1 MKRINKKIFV
11 FFATGIIISGIFFT
25 NYAEAL
31 VNPVGRLYY
40 GNVTNTVLNF
50 RTNTYDFGFG
60 AAQTFTHG
68 ASASLIRFVVAKPA
82 VTRDEIMVGALKA
95 DGQLMVIKGI
105 NGYDINTDYSLAWS
119 NTGTGPAMTCEGTK
133 ADCTRSF
140 DIAYERLSGRAM
152 VVYADN
158 VNQKLYYCY
167 WNGSAWGPVSNC
179 APTNGTNDITLF
191 SNGRPT
197 YVSLKPK
204 DGSNEIIMGV
214 SLDVSSVMEV
224 EAYRWTGS
232 AWTDGV
238 LLTGAV
244 TVSAQGRDQGAIF
257 DLDWE
262 STTGDAVV
270 VYATTEANE
279 IKYRRLVSGSG
290 SWDAEANA
298 FDTPVNGSGVIW
310 VNTEGDPS
318 SNRIAVATNDTANDL
333 SVAVW
338 KADGTTAGWT
348 DFSATINELTLE
360 GGAGTTAGPAYTDLL
375 WKEFGSEFIVVA
387 QNAGAGDTG
396 EYTRLT
402 CTGTG
407 CTVTTAITVI
417 TTTAGTDDA
426 QFNRLAGSRNSDDI
440 MYIQSDIDN
449 NLFLQHWNGTAW
461 EAGDSGV
468 MNASASICSADN
480 IATGCVD
487 MPAVFTY
494 LRYSPWS
501 RNWRWYAGTD
511 TTDTPTTA
519 LATENA
525 TSTGIDGY
533 NQQLRLRFNVAETGG
548 QGQTDARKKLQ
559 YTTTNPYA
567 ETASWTD
574 VDNSAGADIWRY
586 FDCNGGTATC
596 NDGQTTAANVLTG
609 STGTGWWTG
618 SKDAAGGTSMDHA
631 TSTTREIEFPIKGNN
646 TATGTTYY
654 FRMYDVDQD
663 SAVRRFQDSGNT
675 ASCAGSTGCEYPEL
689 KTATSTYN
697 QEAFRFFANVVDS
710 TDVGAALAA
719 QDTAASLTST
729 GQAFRL
735 RILNH
740 VAVAGLGAN
749 QGDFK
754 LQFAAK
760 GVGTCT
766 APTGSYT
773 DVTTGT
779 AISFNDN
786 ATPTDGSALT
796 ANASDPDAG
805 HTVVVQSYEE
815 LNNFTNPNAIPSGQ
829 DGKWDFSLYDNAAP
843 GATDYCFRMVA
854 TNSSNN
860 STITYT
866 QYPQITTIAS
876 QPAINQ
882 LHYRWRND
890 DGNEIGTSFAAA
902 TNTALTNGI
911 YIGDRMRLRF
921 LISNST
927 ASADNYTYRLEHA
940 STSCTTWLPVPSPA
954 TTQHWEMDVSGN
966 VLNDSVT
973 TDFSPG
979 ITNPNGKTFVSGFI
993 KTASNQTSAIT
1004 LGSSNFTE
1012 LEYSVRSV
1020 FNVTVG
1026 TNYCFRVTNAGNG
1039 TNFTYTQIPQI
1050 TVTGIR
1056 TNSGGGGAGGGEQ
1069 SGSGASQ
1076 GGGGASGGGGGEE
1089 PGGGGAPTGGGTPGG
1104 GGGDSGYLYIKSNLA
1119 SIGTLEIGGFVK
1131 HLLVFLW
1138 R

>member
-11 FFATGIIISGIFFT
+11 FFATGIIISGIFFI

-40 GNVTNTVLNF
+40 GNSTNTVLNF

-82 VTRDEIMVGALKA
+82 VTRDEIMVGFLKA
-95 DGQLMVIKGI
+95 DGQLTVVKGI
-105 NGYDINTDYSLAWS
+105 NGFDVNTDYATAWS
-119 NTGTGPAMTCEGTK
+119 NTGTTPAMTCEGTK
-133 ADCTRSF
+133 ADCSRAF
-140 DIAYERLSGRAM
+140 DIGYERLSGRAM
-152 VVYADN
+152 VVYADTT
-158 VNQKLYYCY
+158 NQKLYYAL
-167 WNGSAWGPVSNC
+167 WNGTAWSPNATPGTPG
-179 APTNGTNDITLF
+179 ATNEIALS

-197 YVSLKPK
+197 FVSLKPK
-204 DGSNEIIMGV
+204 GGSNEIIMAVGI
-214 SLDVSSVMEV
+214 DVGGVMEV

-232 AWTDGV
+232 AWTDQNVVTATTNASTQG
-238 LLTGAV
+238 LNQGAV
-244 TVSAQGRDQGAIF
+244 F
-257 DLDWE
+257 DVEWE
-262 STTGDAVV
+262 DSTGDAIV
-270 VYATTEANE
+270 VYATAATVEMKYKLLPSGGTWGTET
-279 IKYRRLVSGSG
+279 
-290 SWDAEANA
+290 DA

-348 DFSATINELTLE
+348 NFSSTINEITLE
-360 GGAGTTAGPAYTDLL
+360 GSNGTTAGPAYTDLL
-375 WKEFGSEFIVVA
+375 WERTGSEFIVVA

-468 MNASASICSADN
+468 MDASASICSADN

-519 LATENA
+519 LAVENA

-533 NQQLRLRFNVAETGG
+533 NQQLRLRFNMAETGG

-559 YTTTNPYA
+559 YTTASPYT

-574 VDNSAGADIWRY
+574 VDNSAGAGIWRY

-596 NDGQTTAANVLTG
+596 NDGQTTVANVLTG

-618 SKDAAGGTSMDHA
+618 SKDAVAGASMDHA
-631 TSTTREIEFPIKGNN
+631 TSTTMEIEFPIEGNN

-654 FRMYDVDQD
+654 FRMYDVDQV

-675 ASCAGSTGCEYPEL
+675 TSCAGSTGCEYPEL

-697 QEAFRFFANVVDS
+697 QEAFRFFANVDS

-719 QDTAASLTST
+719 QDTAAALTST

-740 VAVAGLGAN
+740 VAVAGLGTS

-760 GVGTCT
+760 GAGTCA
-766 APTGSYT
+766 APTGSYA

-779 AISFNDN
+779 VISFNDN

-843 GATDYCFRMVA
+843 GATAYCFRMVPV
-854 TNSSNN
+854 NSSNN
-860 STITYT
+860 STVTYT
-866 QYPQITTIAS
+866 QYPQITTVAS

-890 DGNEIGTSFAAA
+890 DGSESGASYSAAEDTS
-902 TNTALTNGI
+902 LTSDVFV
-911 YIGDRMRLRF
+911 GDRKRLRI
-921 LISNST
+921 LLSNTGSGS
-927 ASADNYTYRLEHA
+927 ASNYTYKLEHA
-940 STSCTTWLPVPSPA
+940 STTCTLWLPVP
-954 TTQHWEMDVSGN
+954 TTSTLVGEHWVMDASSNVSDGA
-966 VLNDSVT
+966 VT
-973 TDFSPG
+973 TDSSG
-979 ITNPNGKTFVSGFI
+979 LTNPAGSFVVGQVKTTG
-993 KTASNQTSAIT
+993 NQTTAHT
-1004 LGSSNFTE
+1004 LAGGNTEFTE
-1012 LEYSVRSV
+1012 MEYSVKSTANSV
-1020 FNVTVG
+1020 AGVT
-1026 TNYCFRVTNAGNG
+1026 YCFRTTNAGST
-1039 TNFTYTQIPQI
+1039 TNFTYTVQPQVVI
-1050 TVTGIR
+1050 SGQARAVVGGGGSES
-1056 TNSGGGGAGGGEQ
+1056 SGGGAPQTGGT
-1069 SGSGASQ
+1069 AP
-1076 GGGGASGGGGGEE
+1076 GGGGTE
-1089 PGGGGAPTGGGTPGG
+1089 PGGGGTPVDGGTPSG

-1119 SIGTLEIGGFVK
+1119 SIGTLEIGSFVK
-1131 HLLVFLW
+1131 HILAFLW
-1138 R
+1138 K